1 MDLSLLSYQ
10 ERLEIELSVLFT
22 KNGFTRIKLS
32 QFDEYELFHQHRAF
46 LSGEQMLTFTD
57 PRGKL
62 YALRPDVTLS
72 VLKQASY
79 QPEECIKVYYKE
91 DVFRMSSE
99 THSYEA
105 GRQIG
110 IECIDK
116 KHSSQEKDVLLLAQ
130 QALML
135 LPVDTVLVLS
145 HMDFL
150 DRNEWFHLL
159 REEDQIEVLHLISR
173 KNRSDLEKLLKRKD
187 CPQDSFEELMKV
199 LDLVGTPDAIEEK
212 LESLVSYPDLFSAS
226 LELIAFSRMLP
237 SDEHHRIMIDF
248 SLVNSLHYYNGLIF
262 QGFAEGCRDYVL
274 SGGRYDRLAKQFIRE
289 EETCGA
295 VGFALSMD
303 VLEPILG
310 EKV

>member
-1 MDLSLLSYQ
+1 MDLSLLSRQ
-10 ERLEIELSVLFT
+10 ERLEIELSLLFT
-22 KNGFTRIKLS
+22 ENGFSRIKLS

-72 VLKQASY
+72 VLKQAAY

-91 DVFRMSSE
+91 DVFRMSAE

-110 IECIDK
+110 IERIEK
-116 KHSSQEKDVLLLAQ
+116 QNPSQEESVLLLAQ

-150 DRNEWFHLL
+150 DRNEWFHSL
-159 REEDQIEVLHLISR
+159 REQDQIDVLHLISR
-173 KNRSDLEKLLKRKD
+173 KNRSDLEKFLTKKA
-187 CPQDSFEELMKV
+187 CPSENYEELLMV
-199 LDLVGTPDAIEEK
+199 LDLVGSPDSIEEK
-212 LESLVSYPDLFSAS
+212 LESLISYPDLFSAC
-226 LELIAFSRMLP
+226 LELVALSRMLP
-237 SDEHHRIMIDF
+237 ADDHHRIMIDF
-248 SLVNSLHYYNGLIF
+248 SLVNSLNYYNGLIF

-274 SGGRYDRLAKQFIRE
+274 SGGRYDRLARQFMPDKE
-289 EETCGA
+289 SCGA
-295 VGFALSMD
+295 IGFALSLD
-303 VLEPILG
+303 VLEPIVGDTL
-310 EKV
+310 